1 MYRSRA
7 VVAVILPV
15 LVLFAVT
22 AVRPFVITTSAATTM
37 RVALMVDTSAAT
49 SSSITLIREGVVAFL
64 EALPPEH
71 EVLLVSTGRRTQ
83 VRVQPTT
90 DRKKL
95 TDSARGLSNDNG
107 PTPLIDGL
115 LEVDGRFFR
124 KATGQWCVFVI
135 ITGDGSESSTGTDEQ
150 AFNKWLTEVTKRGVS
165 ASAVVLKSS
174 GTGLPEIVA
183 STLVKATG
191 GHYNVMSNGS
201 TLPDVMKQLA
211 NELAYDAV
219 RKSSN

>member
-1 MYRSRA
+1 MKAIVRLGLL
-7 VVAVILPV
+7 VAMLTFGPA
-15 LVLFAVT
+15 L
-22 AVRPFVITTSAATTM
+22 SASMPM
-37 RVALMVDTSAAT
+37 RIALMVDTSAAT

-64 EALPPEH
+64 DALPPEH

-83 VRVQPTT
+83 VRVPPTT

-95 TDSARGLSNDNG
+95 KDSARGLSNDNG

-115 LEVDGRFFR
+115 LEIDGRFLR
-124 KATGQWCVFVI
+124 KATGQWCVFVV

-150 AFNKWLTEVTKRGVS
+150 AFNRWLTEVAKRGVS
-165 ASAVVLKSS
+165 ASAIVLKAS
-174 GTGLPEIVA
+174 GTGLPELVA

-201 TLPDVMKQLA
+201 GLPDAMKQLA
-211 NELAYDAV
+211 NELAYDAE
-219 RKSSN
+219 RKTAN